1 MATRKKSMYLEIEP
15 HTEIYLEE
23 AGSGAPLLLLPGITY
38 SCEIFAA
45 QLEYFSKSHRV
56 IAMDPRSHGRST
68 KTAFGNNYLTHGRDV
83 EAVIRALGL
92 KDVVLLG
99 WSAGCIDIWTY
110 VRQFGTSNLKGA
122 ALIDMP
128 PKPISDN
135 PADWVEGSATDLAA
149 ALTEVLTS
157 QKSQREFFGS
167 YAADLMVQRELGDE
181 EKFFLVDLSA
191 RTPCNITAALYG
203 DLIMQDCRP
212 DFTRLSEA
220 VPSKTYVAEHWS
232 GVAVPYLKKRFPKT
246 QVEVFGGHLLFWEY
260 PERFNASLEQ
270 FLAAL

>member
-1 MATRKKSMYLEIEP
+1 MAVSKKSTYLEIEP

-23 AGSGAPLLLLPGITY
+23 AGSGAPLVLLPGITY

-45 QLEYFSKSHRV
+45 QMEYFSKTHRV

-99 WSAGCIDIWTY
+99 WSAGAMDIWTY
-110 VRQFGTSNLKGA
+110 VRQFGTANLKGA
-122 ALIDMP
+122 VLIDMP
-128 PKPISDN
+128 PKPISHD
-135 PADWVEGSATDLAA
+135 PADWVEGSETDLAA
-149 ALTEVLTS
+149 ALTEILTS
-157 QKSQREFFGS
+157 QKSQREFFGA
-167 YAADLMVQRELGDE
+167 YAGELMVQRQLSE
-181 EKFFLVDLSA
+181 EEMFFLVDLSA

-203 DLIMQDCRP
+203 DLIMHDCRP
-212 DFTRLSEA
+212 DMKLLSEA
-220 VPSKTYVAEHWS
+220 VPTITYVAEHWS
-232 GVAVPYLKKRFPKT
+232 GLAVPYLNKHFPRS

-260 PERFNASLEQ
+260 PERFNASLEK
-270 FLAAL
+270 FLSSL